1 MIAKI
6 ERASDYSAWEDEEKE
21 ERKME
26 INSIADLEKLYS
38 EARESSD
45 KFNFHGLIVNFY
57 DGEMHITIYDDFM
70 E

>member
-6 ERASDYSAWEDEEKE
+6 KRASDYEKSE
-21 ERKME
+21 VE
-26 INSIADLEKLYS
+26 INSIADLETLC
-38 EARESSD
+38 RETKANTITSD
-45 KFNFHGLIVNFY
+45 YFGFHGLIVNFY